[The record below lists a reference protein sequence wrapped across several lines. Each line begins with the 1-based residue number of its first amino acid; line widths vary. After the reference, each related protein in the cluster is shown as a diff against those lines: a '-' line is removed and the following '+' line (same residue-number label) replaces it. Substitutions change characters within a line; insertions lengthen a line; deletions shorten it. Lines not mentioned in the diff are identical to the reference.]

1 MELCFF
7 LRVDVGTV
15 AFVTTDLL
23 SQNTL
28 AAPSIGIPIIL
39 SLYRIDSNI
48 STRMH
53 MATNSD
59 PKVDDLMVLSAL
71 EYH

>member
-1 MELCFF
+1 
-7 LRVDVGTV
+7 
-15 AFVTTDLL
+15 LL

-48 STRMH
+48 STRMR

-59 PKVDDLMVLSAL
+59 PKVDYSLVLCAL
-71 EYH
+71 EYHCIGEQFR